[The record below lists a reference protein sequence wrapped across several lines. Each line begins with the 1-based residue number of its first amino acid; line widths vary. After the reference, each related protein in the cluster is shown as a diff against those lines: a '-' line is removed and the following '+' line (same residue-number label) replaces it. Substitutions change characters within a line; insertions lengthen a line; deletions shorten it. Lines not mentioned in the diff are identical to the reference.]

1 MEWPEGILGSSID
14 VGQILNEFKLNAYL
28 YMGWIECFLTSYI
41 FLGVHDYVC
50 DGSMMGPF
58 NGGYGWSLIDGA
70 LLMDPYWWCLGILSR

>member
-1 MEWPEGILGSSID
+1 MSLSLMLIYIWGGLNVFD
-14 VGQILNEFKLNAYL
+14 VIY
-28 YMGWIECFLTSYI
+28 